1 MSGPAFSFAGEDT
14 LGRCA
19 SKRVR
24 FAEEDKAMPTVLL
37 VDDDDSVTRSLA
49 RMLASEPF
57 DVVTTNHP
65 AQALDILKARS
76 VDVIVS
82 DENMPELSGADLLSR
97 IRADHPDV
105 VRVLLTGENDIRAAA
120 SAVNDGGVF
129 RFLLKPCQRQLFVST
144 LHDAVAFRSTL
155 PEDRAKLSR
164 AFEEALALLWLAQ
177 QPIVEYDGTIAASE
191 LLLRSGA
198 DGFKGPEWFLHSAAT
213 IGRSAELEAAIA
225 VEVVKNL
232 ELFDDRLLF
241 VNVDP
246 GALMREDLFAPLRSY
261 AGRIVLEITER
272 DALGDRDR
280 VGDRIR
286 ELKARGFRIAVDD
299 LGSGYSGLNAVV
311 DLMPDVI
318 KLDMQLVRDVD
329 TSFVKERLVT
339 SISTAARELGIRVVA
354 EGIERP
360 EELRKLIVAG
370 CDLFQGYL
378 IARPSTAPPEGLGPI
393 TIR

>member
-1 MSGPAFSFAGEDT
+1 M
-14 LGRCA
+14 
-19 SKRVR
+19 
-24 FAEEDKAMPTVLL
+24 AMPTVLL

-49 RMLASEPF
+49 RMLATEPF
-57 DVVTTNHP
+57 AVITTNHP
-65 AQALDILKARS
+65 TEALDILKAQP

-129 RFLLKPCQRQLFVST
+129 RFLLKPCQRQLLVST
-144 LHDAVAFRSTL
+144 LHDAVVFRSTL
-155 PEDRAKLSR
+155 PEDPSKLTR
-164 AFEEALALLWLAQ
+164 AFDEALALLWLAH
-177 QPIVEYDGTIAASE
+177 QPIVEYDGTIAGSE

-198 DGFKGPEWFLHSAAT
+198 DGFNGPEWFLHAAAT
-213 IGRSAELEAAIA
+213 LGRSEELERAIGAEA
-225 VEVVKNL
+225 VRNIPL
-232 ELFDDRLLF
+232 LDDRLLF

-246 GALMREDLFAPLRSY
+246 GALMREDLFEPLCPH
-261 AGRIVLEITER
+261 AHRIVLEITER
-272 DALGDRDR
+272 DALGDRCRVADR
-280 VGDRIR
+280 VR
-286 ELKARGFRIAVDD
+286 ELKARGYRIAVDD

-311 DLMPDVI
+311 DLVPDVI

-329 TSFVKERLVT
+329 TSFAKERLVT

-360 EELRKLIVAG
+360 EELRKLILSG

-378 IARPSTAPPEGLGPI
+378 IARPSTAPPIGLMGPV
-393 TIR
+393 TVC